1 MMKSTKRQTFICLV
15 NERIYEI
22 PVFGDWLISIQNI
35 QTNKEHL
42 VVGLKRIGFKEEWNK
57 IIRELINEGVIEHL

>member
-1 MMKSTKRQTFICLV
+1 MKSTKRQTFICLV